1 MKQIQRLFCALRA
14 RLPLPIVSVATSL
27 GLTVSSVSAQ
37 QNLLK
42 DPGLEETTGP
52 ENIPGWTTKIDSAG
66 KVMVGEVAHSGAH
79 GLVIPANTAVEQ
91 TVEKLPAGAYLAR
104 CWVNSEAEQPVTVL
118 LQDPERPWSAY
129 SCSEIK
135 VPRGQWVQLE
145 AFCALDRPGNLRLT
159 VGGVS
164 KEFRLYHG
172 LAGELTSPMAADDF
186 ELIRYEAKAAGDRA
200 KVAVWDAKMPL
211 SVLSNLSG
219 ASQWRAVENGAQS
232 FEGSAVLRGGH
243 LAGFVR
249 QSDGALAISAL
260 QNDELKARC
269 VVAPSLELSKPKI
282 TMVRS
287 GDRAGVR
294 VTSRTGDRFYTAWFS
309 TNGVVSFEAHEVPGF
324 TVQGCQIRYGL
335 LPSFAGTDLCYD
347 PAKISEAKFNLPSTQ
362 WLVGLVNGSDSMM
375 VAVWDT
381 PTQPVSMGLSGQGAS
396 RMIDSLSIGTEKDG
410 FSLSFVEHGGI
421 WHQESLKEDWLG
433 EYTPLEWVR
442 PFPARWMGRFFVT
455 SGGKP
460 NFRLPSLD
468 YSFPVACAKT
478 RMWGV
483 WFEDWNHYPFYFDG
497 TRTIAHF
504 EKTFVPSGDALFYF
518 LEPAAADLISPVEIV
533 QQALG
538 PEKAA
543 ALLDLDCNRLRRLK
557 YSTPALFM
565 YDRPVCATTTR
576 LSKIKKEDKPTV
588 GLNLATHLFEFIRE
602 IRGRV
607 DQYGAFFGDLDTY
620 LTAQQK
626 AHPELKDYV
635 AELQTMV
642 SEAQGHTKEIY
653 ATPLPE
659 VQKKIE
665 AMKERLEQGQTN
677 GFDCAELDV
686 RGPAGE
692 QDDLC
697 RRYNRLVMR
706 LTQTAASKC
715 GDSAEKAAVAAY
727 VWAQSRA
734 VLRQPT
740 RWESRRTLYF
750 FEP

>member
-1 MKQIQRLFCALRA
+1 MKQIQRLFGAVRA
-14 RLPLPIVSVATSL
+14 RLPLPVIPVLTSL
-27 GLTVSSVSAQ
+27 GLTLSSVAAQ
-37 QNLLK
+37 QNLLR
-42 DPGLEETTGP
+42 DPGLEEATGF
-52 ENIPGWTTKIDSAG
+52 ENIPGWTTKTDSAA
-66 KVMVGEVAHSGAH
+66 KVLAGDLAHSGAR
-79 GLVIPANTAVEQ
+79 GLVIPPDTAVEQ
-91 TVEKLPAGAYLAR
+91 TVEKLPPGAYLAR
-104 CWVNSEAEQPVTVL
+104 CWVKSEAEQPVTVL

-129 SCSEIK
+129 SCAETK

-145 AFCALDRPGNLRLT
+145 AFCALDRPGNLSLT
-159 VGGVS
+159 VGGMS
-164 KEFRLYHG
+164 REFRLYHG
-172 LAGELTSPMAADDF
+172 LAGELTSPIAADDF
-186 ELIRYEAKAAGDRA
+186 ELIRYEAKSTGERA
-200 KVAVWDAKMPL
+200 RVAVWDAKKEL
-211 SVLSNLSG
+211 STLSNLSD
-219 ASQWRAVENGAQS
+219 ASQWRAIENGDQS
-232 FEGSAVLRGGH
+232 FEGSAVFHGGH
-243 LAGFVR
+243 LAGLVR
-249 QSDGALAISAL
+249 QSDGALAIYAL
-260 QNDELKARC
+260 QNGELKARC
-269 VVAPSLELSKPKI
+269 VVAPSLELSTPKV

-294 VTSRTGDRFYTAWFS
+294 VSSRNGGHFYTAWCS

-347 PAKISEAKFNLPSTQ
+347 PANIGGARIHIPSTQ
-362 WLVGLVNGSDSMM
+362 WLVGLVNGADSMM

-381 PTQPVSMGLSGQGAS
+381 PAQPVSLGLSGQGSS
-396 RMIDSLSIGTEKDG
+396 RMIDSLSIGTDKAG
-410 FSLSFVEHGGI
+410 FSVSFVEHGGI
-421 WHQESLKEDWLG
+421 WHQEALKEDWLG
-433 EYTPLEWVR
+433 EYTPLEWQR

-460 NFRLPSLD
+460 NFRLPSME
-468 YSFPVACAKT
+468 YSFPIACAKT

-483 WFEDWNHYPFYFDG
+483 WFEDWNHYPFYFEG
-497 TRTIAHF
+497 MRTIAHF

-518 LEPAAADLISPVEIV
+518 LEPATADLISPVEIV

-557 YSTPALFM
+557 YSTPPLFM

-576 LSKIKKEDKPTV
+576 LSKIKKEEKPTV
-588 GLNLATHLFEFIRE
+588 GLNLATHLYEFIRE

-607 DQYGAFFGDLDTY
+607 DQYNAFFGDLDNY
-620 LTAQQK
+620 LAEQQK
-626 AHPELKDYV
+626 THPELKDYV
-635 AELQTMV
+635 AELQTVV

-653 ATPLPE
+653 ATPLAE

-665 AMKERLEQGQTN
+665 AMKVRLEQGQTN

-686 RGPAGE
+686 RGTAGE

-706 LTQTAASKC
+706 LTQTAAAKC
-715 GDSAEKAAVAAY
+715 GDSPEKAAVAGRIWEQA
-727 VWAQSRA
+727 RA
-734 VLRQPT
+734 VLREPT